1 MNVDS
6 EIASVVALVR
16 DIAAVP
22 SRVVHSLLPLYG
34 GLGLVS
40 LLTFLVPPRYLWM
53 AMLVL
58 AGICFFLG
66 GMWVGTPEAGTS
78 FSVFSL

>member
-16 DIAAVP
+16 DIAAFP
-22 SRVVHSLLPLYG
+22 SRVVHNLLPLYG

-40 LLTFLVPPRYLWM
+40 LLTFLVPPRYVWM

-58 AGICFFLG
+58 AGMFFFLG
-66 GMWVGTPEAGTS
+66 GMWASTS
-78 FSVFSL
+78 GARAAFSVFPL